1 MKTKGKF
8 KLFSSS
14 FLGFFTPLMLLK
26 HHQRIPRTWLVHLGV
41 GKRPL
46 TRERGV
52 GGTGCQYPDVLVG
65 RDCKVEGCG
74 GIICL
79 QADELEG
86 VSVGLETTGLGQQ
99 FEVFLGG
106 GVMAIFPHEIQT

>member
-1 MKTKGKF
+1 
-8 KLFSSS
+8 
-14 FLGFFTPLMLLK
+14 MLLK
-26 HHQRIPRTWLVHLGV
+26 HHQRILRTCLVHLGV

-52 GGTGCQYPDVLVG
+52 GGTGCQYSDVPAG

-99 FEVFLGG
+99 FEVVWGG
-106 GVMAIFPHEIQT
+106 YGHIST

>member
-1 MKTKGKF
+1 
-8 KLFSSS
+8 
-14 FLGFFTPLMLLK
+14 MLLK
-26 HHQRIPRTWLVHLGV
+26 HHQRILRTWLVHIGV
-41 GKRPL
+41 GKCVL

-52 GGTGCQYPDVLVG
+52 GGTSCQYSDVPVG

-99 FEVFLGG
+99 FEVFW
-106 GVMAIFPHEIQT
+106 GVMAIFPHERQTDET